1 MSRASANQ
9 LPDAPNATPLA
20 GRLRAMATIAAN
32 TFRESIRNKV
42 LRSLLFFAV
51 LIVVSGLVLTQ
62 MSLHEEVR
70 VARDLSLFASSLFA
84 MIMAVYSSITLLHT
98 EIERRTVY
106 TILSKPIHRWEFVIG
121 KFLGVLGL
129 MALIVALLWCI
140 SAVVV
145 WMAGAKPTAPMGWAY
160 LTLFFQMVIISAI
173 ALLLATFSTPLLS
186 GMITVAVF
194 IVGNLFSHLEQAK
207 EMLEKQGGSGG
218 LLIDVVQFILPNLQA
233 LNLSNEVTHNIDIP
247 LEYLA
252 SALWYTGSYSAL
264 VLLLAILIFSRR
276 DFT

>member
-1 MSRASANQ
+1 MSRANANQ
-9 LPDAPNATPLA
+9 RPDAPKAATTA
-20 GRLRAMATIAAN
+20 RRARAVATIAAN
-32 TFRESIRNKV
+32 TFREAIRSKV

-51 LIVVSGLVLTQ
+51 LIMASALVLTQ

-70 VARDLSLFASSLFA
+70 VARDLSLFASTLFA
-84 MIMAVYSSITLLHT
+84 MVMAVYSSITLLHT

-129 MALIVALLWCI
+129 MALIVSLLWCI

-145 WMAGAKPTAPMGWAY
+145 WMAGAAPTAPMSWAY
-160 LTLFFQMVIISAI
+160 VTLFFQLVIISAI
-173 ALLLATFSTPLLS
+173 ALLLASFSTPLLS
-186 GMITVAVF
+186 GMITVAIF

-207 EMLEKQGGSGG
+207 KLLEKEGASGG
-218 LLIDVVQFILPNLQA
+218 LLIDAVQLVLPNLEA
-233 LNLSNEVTHNIDIP
+233 LNLSNEVTHDIFIPID
-247 LEYLA
+247 YLV

-264 VLLLAILIFSRR
+264 VLLLGIAIFSRR